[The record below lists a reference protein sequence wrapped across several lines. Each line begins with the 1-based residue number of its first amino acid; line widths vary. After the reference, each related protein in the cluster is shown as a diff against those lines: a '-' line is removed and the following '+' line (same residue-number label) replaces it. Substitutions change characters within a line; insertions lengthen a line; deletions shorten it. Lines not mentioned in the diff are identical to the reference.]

1 MQLFP
6 LRLSSSFKRAG
17 GDTWRQMS
25 HFHYLSDEE
34 VTASIA
40 DGAQHLRACVLDD
53 TTSIAVISIPATSIY
68 ANADQAAHLID
79 MLMQHSLAP
88 KAYRAA
94 GSDDIHIYLSFIEKV
109 NSDVLNTVL
118 TDLLDHL
125 GFELGPTSLV
135 IHPSTTALVL
145 PLQNGFA
152 WLNEQLQVKLCRD
165 DITLDSALALFLSD
179 LSRSAVTFE
188 HVAQSVLSIDKAE
201 QNLVVSEDCENPT
214 GSSIAYCLI
223 NEAEHF
229 ETNDTADFVEESI
242 ELVEVLNVFDNKFDQ
257 ADDLSSL
264 IDYAKVAEPEIVC
277 LSGNNTAEQSDEAN
291 LAAASE
297 NSEFLSFVEA
307 KPDGAEEASD
317 WTIELESSEK
327 VTSEGTVADTVRGL
341 EPSISIL
348 LDESSPDIQ
357 SQCQPSSEVIAINT
371 QLSLFPDLIEPQATS
386 SHAMKKPKRPG
397 RNAGSSSER
406 SPPGDT

>member
-34 VTASIA
+34 VTASIT

-53 TTSIAVISIPATSIY
+53 TTSIAAISIPATSIY
-68 ANADQAAHLID
+68 AHADQATLLID
-79 MLMQHSLAP
+79 MLMQHGLAP

-94 GSDDIHIYLSFIEKV
+94 GSDDIHIYLSFTEKV

-118 TDLLDHL
+118 TDLLDHS
-125 GFELGPTSLV
+125 GFELGPTGLV

-179 LSRSAVTFE
+179 LSRSAVSFE
-188 HVAQSVLSIDKAE
+188 HVAQSALSIDQAE
-201 QNLVVSEDCENPT
+201 QNLVVSENCENPI

-223 NEAEHF
+223 NEVERF
-229 ETNDTADFVEESI
+229 ETNDTADIGEETI
-242 ELVEVLNVFDNKFDQ
+242 ELVEVLNVFDNKLDQ
-257 ADDLSSL
+257 ADGLSSL
-264 IDYAKVAEPEIVC
+264 IDYTEAAKPEIVC
-277 LSGNNTAEQSDEAN
+277 LSGNKTAEQLDEAN
-291 LAAASE
+291 SETYE

-307 KPDGAEEASD
+307 KADGADEASD
-317 WTIELESSEK
+317 WTIELESAEK
-327 VTSEGTVADTVRGL
+327 VTNEGTVANTVRGL

-357 SQCQPSSEVIAINT
+357 SQFQPPSEVIAINT

-397 RNAGSSSER
+397 RHTSSSSER

>member
-1 MQLFP
+1 
-6 LRLSSSFKRAG
+6 
-17 GDTWRQMS
+17 MS

-40 DGAQHLRACVLDD
+40 DGAQNLRACVLDD

-68 ANADQAAHLID
+68 ANADQATRLID

-88 KAYRAA
+88 KTYRAA
-94 GSDDIHIYLSFIEKV
+94 GSEDIHIYLSFTEKV

-125 GFELGPTSLV
+125 GFELGPNSLV

-165 DITLDSALALFLSD
+165 DITLASALALFLSD
-179 LSRSAVTFE
+179 LSRSAVSFE
-188 HVAQSVLSIDKAE
+188 HVVQSALSIDQAE

-229 ETNDTADFVEESI
+229 ETNDTADFVEETI
-242 ELVEVLNVFDNKFDQ
+242 ELAEVFNFFDHKLDQ
-257 ADDLSSL
+257 AVDISNL
-264 IDYAKVAEPEIVC
+264 IDYAEAAEPEIVC
-277 LSGNNTAEQSDEAN
+277 LSGNNTAGQSDEAN
-291 LAAASE
+291 LAEASE
-297 NSEFLSFVEA
+297 NSEFLSFIEA
-307 KPDGAEEASD
+307 KPDGVEEASD
-317 WTIELESSEK
+317 WTIELESAEK

-357 SQCQPSSEVIAINT
+357 SQCQPSSEVIVINT

-386 SHAMKKPKRPG
+386 SYAMKKPKRPG
-397 RNAGSSSER
+397 RNAGFSSER

>member
-1 MQLFP
+1 MQLFS

-34 VTASIA
+34 VAASIA

-68 ANADQAAHLID
+68 ANADQATRLID

-94 GSDDIHIYLSFIEKV
+94 GSDDIHIYLSFTEKV

-118 TDLLDHL
+118 TDLLDHS

-152 WLNEQLQVKLCRD
+152 WLNEQMQVKLCRD

-179 LSRSAVTFE
+179 LSRSAVSFE
-188 HVAQSVLSIDKAE
+188 HVAQSALSIDQAE

-229 ETNDTADFVEESI
+229 ETNDTAGSLGETTES
-242 ELVEVLNVFDNKFDQ
+242 VEVLSVLDNKPDQ
-257 ADDLSSL
+257 ADNLSRL
-264 IDYAKVAEPEIVC
+264 IDYAEAVEPEIVC
-277 LSGNNTAEQSDEAN
+277 PSGNNTTEQLDEAN
-291 LAAASE
+291 SAARE

-307 KPDGAEEASD
+307 EPDGADEASD
-317 WTIELESSEK
+317 WTIELESAEK
-327 VTSEGTVADTVRGL
+327 VTSEGTVANTVRGL

-357 SQCQPSSEVIAINT
+357 SQCQPPSEVIAINT
-371 QLSLFPDLIEPQATS
+371 QLSLFPDLIEPQVTS

-397 RNAGSSSER
+397 RNTGSSSER